1 MRRARRRLFNLFA
14 FSLLAFAIYLNFFYK
29 EDPSGLLRSGS
40 AEKQST
46 NKSSADQASRPHPAV
61 KK

>member
-1 MRRARRRLFNLFA
+1 MRRARRRIFNLFA

-29 EDPSGLLRSGS
+29 ERQPGLLKSRP
-40 AEKQST
+40 EPRT
-46 NKSSADQASRPHPAV
+46 VTKSSSDITAKPLPAL

>member
-1 MRRARRRLFNLFA
+1 MRRFKRRLFNLFA

-29 EDPSGLLRSGS
+29 EEEPGLLKSKPATES
-40 AEKQST
+40 ST
-46 NKSSADQASRPHPAV
+46 KSSADNAAKVQATV